1 MIARIF
7 WGGGW
12 NGGRKTRQIAS
23 SHSAAQW
30 QSFKADSGGAKV
42 SCNLVALVLGAKS
55 HKFVVLT
62 ALVCSVIILWL
73 INFFHSTWKNISQ
86 PAVPVCRILTQC
98 DIILFVI
105 YQIFESFWCKS
116 SARDYY
122 WYTYLGTYLYKQIKN
137 KYIWLQVWNGIMIV
151 ITTYNVLVTYFHKS

>member
-73 INFFHSTWKNISQ
+73 INFFHSAWKKYF
-86 PAVPVCRILTQC
+86 PA
-98 DIILFVI
+98 
-105 YQIFESFWCKS
+105 S
-116 SARDYY
+116 SASVL
-122 WYTYLGTYLYKQIKN
+122 YTYLPRVILFCFLFTKSLNHFDVSQVPCTITYLVKKQIHMVASLKRN
-137 KYIWLQVWNGIMIV
+137 
-151 ITTYNVLVTYFHKS
+151 YNCNYYL